1 MMRFEPRLNIDS
13 ETAGLIESTTLP
25 LLESPTVIAADAYPF
40 PLAAEIVGDEVRVRA
55 ATGEEM
61 TAFLTVGDVPNPD
74 EFEWPGDPAVPA
86 GREIEWQETQYSE
99 VQLDRACQL
108 WSGEVVLNSGIGT
121 SGPFYV
127 HEPAARSWAFSTA
140 LTVPDHAICEFQV
153 VIFACVRRFAPDVIR
168 AGDGEFR
175 RLNKFWISPLRI
187 SGRVEEFSLP
197 AWEIGLVCK
206 TQHNP

>member
-1 MMRFEPRLNIDS
+1 MMRFEPRLHIDS
-13 ETAGLIESTTLP
+13 ETAGQIESTIMP
-25 LLESPTVIAADAYPF
+25 LLESPTVIVTDAYPF

-55 ATGEEM
+55 ATGDEL
-61 TAFLTVGDVPNPD
+61 TAVLTVGDAPNPD
-74 EFEWPGDPAVPA
+74 DFEWPGDRGLPT
-86 GREIEWQETQYSE
+86 GREIEWQETQDSE
-99 VQLDRACQL
+99 RQLDRSCHL
-108 WSGEVVLNSGIGT
+108 WCGKVILNSGGGT
-121 SGPFYV
+121 SSPFYV
-127 HEPAARSWAFSTA
+127 HEQAARAWAFSTA

-153 VIFACVRRFAPDVIR
+153 VLFACVRRFAPDVIR